1 MLTAIVAFCSAATFG
16 AGDRIPFLVVCIA
29 SGIALGADLALPPSI
44 LADTIDANK
53 KQTVQ
58 HGAGSYFGLWTLV
71 TKANLA
77 LAAGLALPLVGAFGY
92 RAADPSSNLAALTT
106 AYALIPCALK
116 LLALALLLRLRHR
129 L

>member
-1 MLTAIVAFCSAATFG
+1 
-16 AGDRIPFLVVCIA
+16 
-29 SGIALGADLALPPSI
+29 
-44 LADTIDANK
+44 
-53 KQTVQ
+53 
-58 HGAGSYFGLWTLV
+58 
-71 TKANLA
+71 
-77 LAAGLALPLVGAFGY
+77 LALPLVGAFGY